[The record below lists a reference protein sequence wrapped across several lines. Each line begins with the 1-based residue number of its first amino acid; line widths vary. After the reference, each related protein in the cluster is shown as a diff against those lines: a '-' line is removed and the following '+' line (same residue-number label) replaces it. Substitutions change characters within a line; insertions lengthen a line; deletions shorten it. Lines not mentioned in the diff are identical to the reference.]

1 MRYYLYSLF
10 FTLILPFLWLLLG
23 WRYRG
28 TDYNQR
34 WRERCGIVTASDC
47 TRPCLW
53 IHTASVGEV
62 IAAKKLV
69 EHFIHYF
76 SHYRVLITTT
86 TPSGAQQVKSLFA
99 DNVRHCYLP
108 YDLRYFFVRFLKL
121 VKPVAVLIMET
132 EMWPNMLAICHQSNI
147 PSILINA
154 RMSLRSCCN
163 YRRLACLSE
172 SMFSQL
178 TMVVAQTTADAKR
191 LQYLGAKNI
200 SVSGNIKMDLGISAE
215 QREKAKRLAVNWSNQ
230 GRRTVLIAASTHF
243 GEDEKLLLALGK
255 LRQSDLKILLVLVP
269 RHPQRFEEVRQLS
282 LQQGYR
288 VSRHSKDRVDESTDV
303 VIGDTVGELMAMYGA
318 SDIAFVGGSLV
329 DNGGHNM
336 LEPAAWG
343 LPVVT
348 GSSVYNFSAIVD
360 GLASAQGIRVVNNS
374 RELTENLLELGTH
387 PEIRYQMGAAASQYV
402 ESNKGSLKKLLGF
415 LKPILDNLRSHEK
428 YPSERLG

>member
-1 MRYYLYSLF
+1 MRYLYSLF
-10 FTLILPFLWLLLG
+10 VALVLPFLWLLLC

-28 TDYNQR
+28 ADYNQR
-34 WRERCGIVTASDC
+34 WRERFGIVSESGC

-53 IHTASVGEV
+53 LHTASVGEV

-69 EHFIHYF
+69 EHLINEF
-76 SHYRVLITTT
+76 SHYRILITTT
-86 TPSGAQQVKSLFA
+86 TPSGAEQVKNLFA

-108 YDLRYFFVRFLKL
+108 YDLSYFFVRFLKV

-154 RMSLRSCCN
+154 RMSSRSCRA

-178 TMVVAQTTADAKR
+178 TMAVAQTAADAKR
-191 LQYLGAKNI
+191 LQCLGAKNI
-200 SVSGNIKMDLGISAE
+200 SVSGNIKMDLDISAE
-215 QREKAKRLAVNWSNQ
+215 HREKAKKLAVYWSNQ
-230 GRRTVLIAASTHF
+230 GRRKVLIAASTHL
-243 GEDEKLLLALGK
+243 GEDEKLLLALQK
-255 LRQSDLKILLVLVP
+255 LRQLDPEILLVLVP

-282 LQQGYR
+282 LQKGYR
-288 VSRHSKDRVDESTDV
+288 VSRHSKDSVDESTDV
-303 VIGDTVGELMAMYGA
+303 VIGDTVGELMVMYGA
-318 SDIAFVGGSLV
+318 SNIAFVGGSLV

-348 GSSVYNFSAIVD
+348 GSSVYNFAAIVD
-360 GLASAQGIRVVNNS
+360 GLASIQGIRVVNNS
-374 RELTENLLELGTH
+374 RELTENLIELITH
-387 PEIRYQMGAAASQYV
+387 SEIRCQMGAAACQYV
-402 ESNKGSLKKLLGF
+402 ESNKGALEKLLRC
-415 LKPILDNLRSHEK
+415 LDPILDNLHSHKK